1 MLTKIILDGAMG
13 KHFGRRWDFE
23 VSSPAEALRMI
34 EANKPGLRA
43 WVVGK
48 MQKFSGYKVTCEYEN
63 GSKETLDETAY
74 PLLRKLKSIR
84 FTPVV
89 EGSGS
94 IGRIVIG
101 AVMIA
106 ASFIPGMPPMFAKY
120 LFQAG
125 VSMVLSGV
133 VGLLTP
139 VPTKGEQTERSDKT
153 SYYFDGPANTTVQG
167 VPVQLIYG
175 RVLVGSHAISAKMDI
190 DDLATEAMTAGAVV
204 AAELKAET
212 FGQQF
217 AASQLQAAT
226 VEYDFNSR

>member
-13 KHFGRRWDFE
+13 KHFGRRWDMQ

-43 WVVGK
+43 WVIAK
-48 MQKFSGYKVTCEYEN
+48 MQKFSCYKVTCEYEN
-63 GSKETLDETAY
+63 GTKELLSEDSY
-74 PLLRKLKSIR
+74 PLQRKLKSVR
-84 FTPVV
+84 FTPVMK
-89 EGSGS
+89 GSGS
-94 IGRIVIG
+94 AGRLIIG
-101 AVMIA
+101 AVLIV
-106 ASFIPGMPPMFAKY
+106 ASFVATSYGFPMVGKF

-125 VSMVLSGV
+125 VGMVISGV

-139 VPTKGEQTERSDKT
+139 VPKKGDQNERSDKT

-190 DDLATEAMTAGAVV
+190 DDSATEAMAMAAVTAAEQKATDATAAV
-204 AAELKAET
+204 AAVQPEIQPEW
-212 FGQQF
+212 
-217 AASQLQAAT
+217 
-226 VEYDFNSR
+226 NSR